1 MAERTPKPVR
11 HLAGSATTA
20 LVVADGD
27 AGDRAAIEAAWPG
40 WADGIG
46 LVVAADGGAHG
57 ARSLGFAVDL
67 LVGDADSIRPD
78 ELARLQAEG
87 VPIRRAERAK
97 DESDTE
103 LAVAAAIEFGAGA
116 IVVVG
121 ALGGR
126 RLDHALANIGL
137 LAHPALAG
145 RPCCLLAED
154 SRVRL
159 LTGPATLDL
168 SGRVGD
174 LVSLLAFGDGATGVT
189 TTGLAYPLRDE
200 PLPAG
205 PARGLSNLRLDET
218 AAVHLRTGR
227 LLVVESPATLAS

>member
-1 MAERTPKPVR
+1 VAERTPKPVR
-11 HLAGSATTA
+11 HVDGIATTV

-27 AGDRAAIEAAWPG
+27 AGERAAVEAAWPG
-40 WADGIG
+40 WADDIG
-46 LVVAADGGAHG
+46 LVIAADGGAHG
-57 ARSLGFAVDL
+57 ARHLGFAVDL
-67 LVGDADSIRPD
+67 LVGDADSIQPA
-78 ELARLQAEG
+78 ELDRLRAEG

-103 LAVAAAIEFGAGA
+103 LALTAAIELGAGA

-126 RLDHALANIGL
+126 RLDHAIANIGL

-168 SGRVGD
+168 PGRVGD

-189 TTGLAYPLRDE
+189 TTGLAYPLDDE

-205 PARGLSNLRLDET
+205 PARGLSNVRMVED
-218 AAVHLRTGR
+218 AAVSLRSGR
-227 LLVVESPATLAS
+227 LLVVESPATLAP